1 MPSTKR
7 KTKSTLKI
15 IDDCAVLMQ
24 KLVRLKAAD
33 NNGFCTCVTSGVR
46 KHWKEMQGGH
56 FIERGKLGTKLMEEN
71 IHPQTPYENQY
82 GMQRTT
88 TVLKYRQYMVDMYG
102 EDFVEEMLE
111 ISRQVKKYTK
121 AEALEI
127 HADLK
132 ALVKEQEEKLNSLRP
147 TNEENY

>member
-1 MPSTKR
+1 LKKSKR
-7 KTKSTLKI
+7 KPKTTAKI

-33 NNGFCTCVTSGVR
+33 SNGYCTCVTSGIR

-56 FIERGKLGTKLMEEN
+56 FIERGKLGTKIMEEN

-82 GMQRTT
+82 GMQRAT
-88 TVLKYRQYMVDMYG
+88 TVLKYRAYMVDMYG

-111 ISRQVKKYTK
+111 ESRQVKKYTR

-127 HADLK
+127 LADLK
-132 ALVKEQEEKLNSLRP
+132 ARVKEREESLNAAMFS
-147 TNEENY
+147 NEDY